1 MRTTR
6 AELDQLCNIV
16 NHALL
21 CNPGVRCTDLD
32 QKRAYEIQYAYG
44 RPRLVRANGS
54 VDVSPRLSTGELA
67 QWMRAF
73 LDGIEAG
80 RAKG

>member
-6 AELDQLCNIV
+6 AELDQLCAIINR
-16 NHALL
+16 A
-21 CNPGVRCTDLD
+21 TDGD
-32 QKRAYEIQYAYG
+32 YEVQYAYG

-67 QWMRAF
+67 QWMRAM
-73 LDGIEAG
+73 LTGIEAG